1 MGNSCQANFD
11 YKDDFQKENLIPI
24 STTFNETIDKNK
36 LKGHIKNKFSNSE
49 INYDYDSVIKFLN
62 NNKIINLSNENPNIE
77 NNKVIKKFDSEFKYS
92 KFVIFEEKGE
102 RICLIKELNF
112 TENTQKY
119 FEQLYQIIK
128 LKLPFLLKCQGY
140 IPLDNKILL
149 IYPYISNNL
158 LNFIEKDVLD
168 FTNKLIITE
177 NLLLS
182 LKICHENNL
191 KFTYVNIGTIYFVG
205 NSMKMKILGLVQ
217 FEDENMEKQ
226 KKIDIIIIGN
236 MLLQIFSGIIDN
248 VNINNLELI
257 DNLYIKAFIIGLIRE
272 DINEIPNENDII
284 EKFYQIKNN
293 LNNTNEIY
301 T

>member
-1 MGNSCQANFD
+1 
-11 YKDDFQKENLIPI
+11 
-24 STTFNETIDKNK
+24 
-36 LKGHIKNKFSNSE
+36 
-49 INYDYDSVIKFLN
+49 
-62 NNKIINLSNENPNIE
+62 
-77 NNKVIKKFDSEFKYS
+77 
-92 KFVIFEEKGE
+92 
-102 RICLIKELNF
+102 
-112 TENTQKY
+112 
-119 FEQLYQIIK
+119 
-128 LKLPFLLKCQGY
+128 
-140 IPLDNKILL
+140 
-149 IYPYISNNL
+149 
-158 LNFIEKDVLD
+158 
-168 FTNKLIITE
+168 
-177 NLLLS
+177 
-182 LKICHENNL
+182 
-191 KFTYVNIGTIYFVG
+191 
-205 NSMKMKILGLVQ
+205 MKMKILGLVQ

>member
-1 MGNSCQANFD
+1 M
-11 YKDDFQKENLIPI
+11 
-24 STTFNETIDKNK
+24 
-36 LKGHIKNKFSNSE
+36 
-49 INYDYDSVIKFLN
+49 
-62 NNKIINLSNENPNIE
+62 
-77 NNKVIKKFDSEFKYS
+77 
-92 KFVIFEEKGE
+92 
-102 RICLIKELNF
+102 
-112 TENTQKY
+112 
-119 FEQLYQIIK
+119 
-128 LKLPFLLKCQGY
+128 LKCQGY

-205 NSMKMKILGLVQ
+205 NSMKMKILGLEQ
-217 FEDENMEKQ
+217 FEDKNMEKQ
-226 KKIDIIIIGN
+226 KKIDVIIIGN
-236 MLLQIFSGIIDN
+236 ILLQIFSGIIEN
-248 VNINNLELI
+248 KNINNLELI

>member
-1 MGNSCQANFD
+1 MG
-11 YKDDFQKENLIPI
+11 
-24 STTFNETIDKNK
+24 
-36 LKGHIKNKFSNSE
+36 
-49 INYDYDSVIKFLN
+49 
-62 NNKIINLSNENPNIE
+62 
-77 NNKVIKKFDSEFKYS
+77 
-92 KFVIFEEKGE
+92 
-102 RICLIKELNF
+102 
-112 TENTQKY
+112 
-119 FEQLYQIIK
+119 
-128 LKLPFLLKCQGY
+128 
-140 IPLDNKILL
+140 
-149 IYPYISNNL
+149 
-158 LNFIEKDVLD
+158 
-168 FTNKLIITE
+168 
-177 NLLLS
+177 
-182 LKICHENNL
+182 
-191 KFTYVNIGTIYFVG
+191 
-205 NSMKMKILGLVQ
+205 ILGLEQ